1 MVEGPWGSLTQQSSL
16 SEANSCQFPNTPT
29 TGKDH
34 LQEHHGQARQKLP
47 QEVKVKEGGNLLNI
61 WLNKTSMHI
70 MHDLDTKINRNGL
83 VRAFCLLQNLC
94 QIPFPPSTQYVTMQI
109 FILFS
114 CCSAAVLFVFEQGK
128 NYSVQ
133 FTMSKAIGGYRRL

>member
-29 TGKDH
+29 TVYSIPAGKDH

-94 QIPFPPSTQYVTMQI
+94 QIPFHPALSMWLCKYSYYFLV
-109 FILFS
+109 
-114 CCSAAVLFVFEQGK
+114 AVQLSFL
-128 NYSVQ
+128 YL
-133 FTMSKAIGGYRRL
+133 SKAKITVYSLPCLRL